1 MNHPMIARN
10 LLQSAS
16 LQNLFDRQAANG
28 RLRQFSRGET
38 IYEPGMPE
46 LVGYVVSG
54 AVKLV
59 TLLPDGRSNIIGVIE
74 APGFFGR
81 IFGIATEFT
90 IEAASDVVLAC
101 FDRSVFEAQLHND
114 PELEHLVHME
124 NLHQL
129 DEAHERIIVL
139 ACQSIIER
147 IATFMVLKLLTVE
160 AQGGRHPAASVI
172 HVPIN
177 RRDFAAY
184 LGTTVETVSRSV
196 QALVRRGTIAV
207 IDSANFRIL
216 KPRDLI
222 NISGQ
227 DEDCLLEMVRS
238 RGKTKRGSER
248 DAFEPADPKPR
259 HDDADET
266 LQANARAIRIA
277 AE

>member
-1 MNHPMIARN
+1 MNRPLSVSSILSSPSDGHFDT
-10 LLQSAS
+10 QGSA
-16 LQNLFDRQAANG
+16 

-38 IYEPGMPE
+38 IYEPGMAE
-46 LVGYVVSG
+46 FVGYVVSG

-81 IFGIATEFT
+81 IFGVATEFT
-90 IEAASDVVLAC
+90 MEAASDTVLAC
-101 FDRSVFEAQLHND
+101 FERSAFEAQLCRN
-114 PELEHLVHME
+114 PELEHRIHME

-139 ACQSIIER
+139 ACQSVIER
-147 IATFMVLKLLTVE
+147 IATFMVLKLLAAEVE
-160 AQGGRHPAASVI
+160 TGGRMAAPVV

-207 IDSANFRIL
+207 IDSANFKVLRR
-216 KPRDLI
+216 RDLI
-222 NISGQ
+222 AIAGQ
-227 DEDCLLEMVRS
+227 DEENLLEMVYS
-238 RGKTKRGSER
+238 RGGRKARAAAGAGDGRAEPAGSE
-248 DAFEPADPKPR
+248 
-259 HDDADET
+259 
-266 LQANARAIRIA
+266 ARAIRVA

>member
-1 MNHPMIARN
+1 MNRPINAGS
-10 LLQSAS
+10 LLGQQPAPTPFERPAASA
-16 LQNLFDRQAANG
+16 

-38 IYEPGMPE
+38 IYESGMVE
-46 LVGYVVSG
+46 FVGYVVSG
-54 AVKLV
+54 TLKLV

-81 IFGIATEFT
+81 IFGVATEFT

-101 FDRSVFEAQLHND
+101 FDRASFEAQLFDN
-114 PELEHLVHME
+114 PKLEHLIHME
-124 NLHQL
+124 NLYRL

-147 IATFMVLKLLTVE
+147 IATFMVLKLIAAE
-160 AQGGRHPAASVI
+160 AEHGQRLAAPII

-184 LGTTVETVSRSV
+184 LGTTVETVSRSI

-207 IDSANFRIL
+207 IDSANFKVLR
-216 KPRDLI
+216 RHDL
-222 NISGQ
+222 NTISGQ
-227 DEDCLLEMVRS
+227 DEENLLEMVSS
-238 RGKTKRGSER
+238 RGRKGPSGRQF
-248 DAFEPADPKPR
+248 FETGKPAAEPR
-259 HDDADET
+259 ADADRRI
-266 LQANARAIRIA
+266 LPIA

>member
-1 MNHPMIARN
+1 MNSPLIVRDVLPSTSRN
-10 LLQSAS
+10 GLFNKEATSA
-16 LQNLFDRQAANG
+16 

-38 IYEPGMPE
+38 VYEPGMAE
-46 LVGYVVSG
+46 FVGYVVSG

-59 TLLPDGRSNIIGVIE
+59 TLLPDGRSNIVGLIE

-81 IFGIATEFT
+81 IFGVATEFS

-101 FDRSVFEAQLHND
+101 FDRSRFEAQLHND
-114 PELEHLVHME
+114 PELERFIHME

-139 ACQSIIER
+139 ACQSIMER
-147 IATFMVLKLLTVE
+147 IATFMVLKLLATVE
-160 AQGGRHPAASVI
+160 DSGRTAAPII

-184 LGTTVETVSRSV
+184 LGTTVETVSRTV

-216 KPRDLI
+216 RRGDLI
-222 NISGQ
+222 DIAGQ
-227 DEDCLLEMVRS
+227 DEDNLIEMVRS
-238 RGKTKRGSER
+238 RGSKRVGRQFFGAADGRPSQR
-248 DAFEPADPKPR
+248 DATGIPGAPAM
-259 HDDADET
+259 
-266 LQANARAIRIA
+266 RIA

>member
-1 MNHPMIARN
+1 MNHPFIPKE
-10 LLQSAS
+10 LQQTAFGRG
-16 LQNLFDRQAANG
+16 LFDKQAASA
-28 RLRQFSRGET
+28 RLRHFARGET
-38 IYEPGMPE
+38 VYEPGMTE
-46 LVGYVVSG
+46 FVGYVVSG

-59 TLLPDGRSNIIGVIE
+59 TLLPDGRSNIVGVIE

-81 IFGIATEFT
+81 IFGVATEFS

-101 FDRSVFEAQLHND
+101 FDRSTFEAQMHSD
-114 PELEHLVHME
+114 PELERFIHME

-129 DEAHERIIVL
+129 DEAHERILVL

-147 IATFMVLKLLTVE
+147 IATFMVLKLLASEEHV
-160 AQGGRHPAASVI
+160 GRVATPVV

-207 IDSANFRIL
+207 IDSANFQVLR
-216 KPRDLI
+216 RHDLFEI
-222 NISGQ
+222 AGQ
-227 DEDCLLEMVRS
+227 DEDNLIELVRS
-238 RGKTKRGSER
+238 RGSKARRER
-248 DAFEPADPKPR
+248 PAFPAAGEPKSP
-259 HDDADET
+259 
-266 LQANARAIRIA
+266 ARRVEPLTRVLRIA